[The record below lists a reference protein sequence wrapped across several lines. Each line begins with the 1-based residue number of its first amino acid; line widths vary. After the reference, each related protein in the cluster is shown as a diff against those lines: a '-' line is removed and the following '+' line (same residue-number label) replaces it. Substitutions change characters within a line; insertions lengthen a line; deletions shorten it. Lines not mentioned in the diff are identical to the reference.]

1 MTGFGSLHA
10 DGGAAAP
17 PAERFRQ
24 ARVTLEMIKFS
35 HTIFALPFA
44 LLAAFLAAE
53 GPPPGRV
60 LVGILGAM
68 VGARSAA
75 MAFNRLVDAEIDA
88 RNPRTAM
95 RALPA
100 GLVSRRYVTLFVI
113 ASVALFVASAAWLNP
128 LCLNLSPLALAVV
141 LGYSLTKRF
150 TRYSHLVLGF
160 ALGIAP
166 TGAWL
171 AVTGAFAAAPLLLT
185 GVVTLWTAGFDIIYA
200 CQDVEFDRREG
211 LHSLPLRLGVG
222 SALRLARRLH
232 LGMLV
237 GLGLLPLL
245 VPGLSWIYWLGVGA
259 VAAVLHYEHGLVSE
273 EDLSRID
280 LAFFTL
286 NGVISLLLAVA
297 VIVDIWLGA

>member
-1 MTGFGSLHA
+1 MRSIHA
-10 DGGAAAP
+10 DAAAP
-17 PAERFRQ
+17 GPRGKLHQ
-24 ARVTLEMIKFS
+24 ARVTLQMIKFS

-44 LLAAFLAAE
+44 LLAAFLAAG

-60 LVGILGAM
+60 LLGILGAM

-75 MAFNRLVDAEIDA
+75 MAFNRLMDADIDA
-88 RNPRTAM
+88 RNPRTAG

-100 GLVSRRYVTLFVI
+100 GLVTRRYVALFVV

-128 LCLNLSPLALAVV
+128 LCLRLSPVALAVV

-150 TRYSHLVLGF
+150 TRFSHFVLGF

-171 AVTGAFAAAPLLLT
+171 AVTGSFAAAPLLLT
-185 GVVTLWTAGFDIIYA
+185 AVVTLWTAGFDIIYA

-222 SALRLARRLH
+222 RALQLARWLH
-232 LGMLV
+232 LGMLL
-237 GLGLLPLL
+237 GLGILPLL
-245 VPGLSWIYWLGVGA
+245 VPGLSWLYGAGVIT
-259 VAAVLHYEHGLVSE
+259 VAAVLLYEHGLVSA
-273 EDLSRID
+273 EDLSRVD

-286 NGVISLLLAVA
+286 NGIISLVLAAA
-297 VIVDIWLGA
+297 VIADLWLDL